1 MPDIGSYVIYGANG
15 ICIIKDKRKEKMSGT
30 KNEYFILEPVD
41 NPYSKIFVPTSNNS
55 LLNKMK
61 TLLNAEE
68 ILALINDIGNDGM
81 SWIADNKTRAEL
93 FSSIIETGDRKELL
107 KLIKCIYLKRKELSD
122 EHKKLWAADEAT
134 LKTAEKMI
142 NAEFGLVLGINA
154 DDVPAFIER
163 TLNT

>member
-1 MPDIGSYVIYGANG
+1 MFLRCQRYLYHQ
-15 ICIIKDKRKEKMSGT
+15 RQKE
-30 KNEYFILEPVD
+30 
-41 NPYSKIFVPTSNNS
+41 
-55 LLNKMK
+55 
-61 TLLNAEE
+61 
-68 ILALINDIGNDGM
+68 
-81 SWIADNKTRAEL
+81 
-93 FSSIIETGDRKELL
+93 
-107 KLIKCIYLKRKELSD
+107 RKELSD